1 LPPFELFFFDLKIP
15 GAEIST
21 QAYAETLGDGAEK
34 SIGYLENATEKIG
47 GYIDLI
53 VSFAPI
59 FGEDSHF
66 DSYFFRWVGSTTNQ
80 FTFLHF
86 PGVFELFFFCFQSA
100 FLEQKLF
107 HCR

>member
-1 LPPFELFFFDLKIP
+1 MPPFELFFFDLKIP

-86 PGVFELFFFCFQSA
+86 PGVFELFFLFPKCFPGTKVVS
-100 FLEQKLF
+100 L
-107 HCR
+107 